1 MLVYDRKVG
10 HRPAL
15 WRCAG
20 PQASGKDLERPLHHK
35 GLAMKRLGSLETLGL
50 WARAYRWADLRRF
63 PRNEAG
69 DIFAGLTIRNRDHIV
84 RLHNWSA
91 GGACVDLPGSAKL
104 GERVHLVCG
113 KLRRHGRIA
122 WVAAHRAGI
131 EFD

>member
-1 MLVYDRKVG
+1 LR
-10 HRPAL
+10 HN
-15 WRCAG
+15 
-20 PQASGKDLERPLHHK
+20 
-35 GLAMKRLGSLETLGL
+35 GLAMKRLASLEALGL

-69 DIFAGLTIRNRDHIV
+69 DICAGLTIRNRDHIV

-122 WVAAHRAGI
+122 WVAAGRAGI
-131 EFD
+131 EFDSSR